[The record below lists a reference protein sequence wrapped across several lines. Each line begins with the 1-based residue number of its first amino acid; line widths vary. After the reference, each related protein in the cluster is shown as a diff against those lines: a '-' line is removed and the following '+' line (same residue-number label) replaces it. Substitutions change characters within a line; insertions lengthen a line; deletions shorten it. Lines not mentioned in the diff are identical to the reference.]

1 MTTRRSA
8 LLALALTAAL
18 LLAACTG
25 ASTAQPSPQDA
36 AGPAGSDPQH
46 ADEGSTS
53 VPRADLVGAQVTVRG
68 PASRGEAEAINAVID
83 RTFNEAYGARARYE
97 GSGTFEQDLPRDIAA
112 GDPPDVALYP
122 QPGAVLE
129 QAAAGNLV
137 ALDDLGFDLDALREV
152 FGDALLDLGA
162 YEGRYYGLPTNA
174 SLKSLIWYH
183 LPTFEVRGY
192 QVPATWEELVAL
204 SERMLADGS
213 TPWCL
218 GTGSDA
224 ATGWPA
230 TDWLEDIVLR
240 DAGPAIYDGWVAG
253 EVTFDD
259 PPILAAAE
267 RMAEITHREGFVL
280 GGTEAVPDTDYRD
293 APLPLFDDPPGCL
306 LHRQASFIVSFFPD
320 DVVIGEDVEVFAFPT
335 IDGADGALIA
345 GELAV
350 AFNDRPEVAAFLE
363 VFSGREAQCAQGSF
377 AGVARISPNMET
389 SADCYRD
396 PVVALSAET
405 LLTALEAGTARFDA
419 SDLMPPTVGSG
430 SFWSGMNAW
439 MRGAELEEVLADIAA
454 SWPQ

>member
-1 MTTRRSA
+1 MSARRRA
-8 LLALALTAAL
+8 LLALVLSLAL
-18 LLAACTG
+18 LLTACSGPSTG
-25 ASTAQPSPQDA
+25 PPRPQDA
-36 AGPAGSDPQH
+36 AGPSGDDPPDAG
-46 ADEGSTS
+46 EGSTS
-53 VPRADLVGAQVTVRG
+53 ASRTDLTGAQVTVRG
-68 PASRGEAEAINAVID
+68 PASRVEAEAINAVID
-83 RTFNEAYGARARYE
+83 RTFNDPYGAQARYL

-122 QPGAVLE
+122 QPGAVLA

-137 ALDDLGFDLDALREV
+137 ALDELGFDLDELREV
-152 FGDALLDLGA
+152 FGEALLALGA
-162 YEGRYYGLPTNA
+162 YQGRYYGLPTNA

-183 LPTFEVRGY
+183 LPTFEARGY
-192 QVPATWEELVAL
+192 AVPTTWEELVAL
-204 SERMLADGS
+204 SERMLSDGS

-240 DAGPAIYDGWVAG
+240 DAGPAVYDAWVAG
-253 EVTFDD
+253 EVAFDD
-259 PPILAAAE
+259 PAIRAAAE
-267 RMAEITHREGFVL
+267 RMAEITHHEGFVL
-280 GGTEAVPDTDYRD
+280 GGTDAVPDTDYRD

-320 DVVIGEDVEVFAFPT
+320 DVVIGEDVEVFAFPA

-350 AFNDRPEVAAFLE
+350 AFNDRPEVASFLE

-419 SDLMPPTVGSG
+419 SDLMPPAVGSG

-439 MRGAELEEVLADIAA
+439 MRGAELEEVLADIAE
-454 SWPQ
+454 SWGD